1 MPPAAGMGCRTTP
14 LWFTTRVIEPGERSS
29 SVGHDAGDAVVR
41 PITRAARRPC
51 ARPGCPAP
59 AHASLVFSY
68 GTREVWLDRL
78 GEPVPQSYDL
88 CAPHA
93 ARTQPPHG
101 WRLEDR
107 RPADEQAASEVGTRP
122 TAPIGGEQTV
132 AVLAAALRAVPDL
145 PASPDEPVTVTED
158 APSPVL
164 GHGAAPSDE
173 PADDAPDEHADAAGP
188 LTGPAVDAPG
198 TTGARPASAE
208 VAKAADVAD
217 VADVAEATPPAPKPI
232 LAARSRTATPP
243 SAGAPAADW

>member
-1 MPPAAGMGCRTTP
+1 
-14 LWFTTRVIEPGERSS
+14 VIEPGERSS

-68 GTREVWLDRL
+68 ATREVWLDRL

-107 RPADEQAASEVGTRP
+107 RPADEQEASEVGTRP

-145 PASPDEPVTVTED
+145 PVPPDEPVTVTED

-173 PADDAPDEHADAAGP
+173 PVDDAPDEHA
-188 LTGPAVDAPG
+188 
-198 TTGARPASAE
+198 E
-208 VAKAADVAD
+208 VSL
-217 VADVAEATPPAPKPI
+217 PAPKPI
-232 LAARSRTATPP
+232 LAARSRTPAPP

>member
-1 MPPAAGMGCRTTP
+1 
-14 LWFTTRVIEPGERSS
+14 VIEPGERSGG
-29 SVGHDAGDAVVR
+29 VGPDAGDAVVR

-59 AHASLVFSY
+59 ARASLVFSY

-78 GEPVPQSYDL
+78 GDPVPQSYDL

-107 RPADEQAASEVGTRP
+107 RPVDEQTVTEVGGRP
-122 TAPIGGEQTV
+122 AAPIGGEQTV

-164 GHGAAPSDE
+164 GHGAAPADE
-173 PADDAPDEHADAAGP
+173 PADEPHDELVGAARPETDTPERDAA
-188 LTGPAVDAPG
+188 PAPSRIA
-198 TTGARPASAE
+198 
-208 VAKAADVAD
+208 
-217 VADVAEATPPAPKPI
+217 ATPPVPKPI
-232 LAARSRTATPP
+232 LAARPRTAPP
-243 SAGAPAADW
+243 PAAGAPAADW